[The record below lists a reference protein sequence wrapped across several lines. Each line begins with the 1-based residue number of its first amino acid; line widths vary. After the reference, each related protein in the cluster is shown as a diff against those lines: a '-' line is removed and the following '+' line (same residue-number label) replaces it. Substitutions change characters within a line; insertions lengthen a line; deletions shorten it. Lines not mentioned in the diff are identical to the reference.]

1 MIDYFCKMDKAKI
14 RDLYTDYLLSSFGR
28 TTATGLSRLLDK
40 LVSHDQITRFIS
52 TLETGS
58 KELWKEV
65 KSLVRAHETEDG
77 YLIFDDTIIEKAYTD
92 ENDIMC
98 WHWDHSKQE
107 NVKGINLLNVTYHSG
122 GTVVSGADTKLA
134 ALRVPIDYAV
144 IHKTVRFCEVKTKKE
159 KRQSPITK
167 NEILRDMLARAIV
180 NQVKFKYVLADSWF
194 SSADNMRFIQKL
206 ETFKLTKNT
215 PTKVW
220 IKDLEFSV
228 LVFKQVFKNKDGS
241 VGVRFLVSN
250 DLNLSADYFT
260 TLYKKRW
267 SVEEYHKS
275 LKQNAGIGQSPTR
288 TVQTQSAHLFSSILA
303 YVKLERLKLCRKLN
317 HFALKAKIYLAANKA
332 AWEEVQKI
340 NFQPTA

>member
-1 MIDYFCKMDKAKI
+1 MLWYYRRLK
-14 RDLYTDYLLSSFGR
+14 LNELL
-28 TTATGLSRLLDK
+28 
-40 LVSHDQITRFIS
+40 
-52 TLETGS
+52 
-58 KELWKEV
+58 
-65 KSLVRAHETEDG
+65 
-77 YLIFDDTIIEKAYTD
+77 
-92 ENDIMC
+92 
-98 WHWDHSKQE
+98 
-107 NVKGINLLNVTYHSG
+107 
-122 GTVVSGADTKLA
+122 
-134 ALRVPIDYAV
+134 
-144 IHKTVRFCEVKTKKE
+144 
-159 KRQSPITK
+159 
-167 NEILRDMLARAIV
+167 
-180 NQVKFKYVLADSWF
+180 
-194 SSADNMRFIQKL
+194 
-206 ETFKLTKNT
+206 

-228 LVFKQVFKNKDGS
+228 LVCKQVFTNKDGS